1 MKVFIVEDE
10 VHSRKT
16 LINFLTKYHKQCTVV
31 GSAETV
37 SEAIKKIVEVK
48 PELLFLD
55 IDLPDGN
62 GFEILNHLSQ
72 PWPAVIFVTAYNQYA
87 VKAFQVS
94 AIDYLLKPV
103 DPELLKKAI
112 DKVSDITTSQSDNV
126 KRSEAFSSNTGSKL
140 NKLALPTLNGI
151 HLVKIDEVIRIEAD
165 GNYSKIFLENG
176 ENILVSKSL
185 KTFDTWL
192 EGLSFFRVH
201 HSHIINLNFLH
212 KYIKGEGGTAIL
224 ENGDEI
230 EVSRRRKEEFVIRIS
245 SQ

>member
-10 VHSRKT
+10 MHSRKT
-16 LINFLTKYHKQCTVV
+16 LTNFLTKYHNQCTVE
-31 GSAETV
+31 GWAETV
-37 SEAIKKIVEVK
+37 SNAIEKIEKAK
-48 PELLFLD
+48 PDLLFLD

-62 GFEILNHLSQ
+62 GFEILNHIPQ
-72 PWPAVIFVTAYNQYA
+72 PWPAIIFVTAYNQYA

-94 AIDYLLKPV
+94 AIDYLLKPI

-112 DKVSDITTSQSDNV
+112 DKVTGITTSQSDNA
-126 KRSEAFSSNTGSKL
+126 KRSEAFSSNAGSKL

-212 KYIKGEGGTAIL
+212 RYIKGEGGTAIL

-230 EVSRRRKEEFVIRIS
+230 EVSRRRKEEFLIRIS
-245 SQ
+245 S